1 VWFAAVTEPES
12 REGRST
18 GRNDVKASETTVREV
33 LQGEKQYVVP
43 LYQRRYSWERKD
55 DKDPLNQLWDD
66 IMSLDGG
73 DPISTHF
80 LGSVVI
86 APSPS
91 NTPAGVVRWLVVD
104 GQQRLTTLS
113 LLLCAIRD
121 HVEQDDPRL
130 AEKIHEHYL
139 VNKYASGDEH
149 YRLLPTQEDRQSW
162 IALVERYADAAGE
175 DRIGA
180 AYRFFLRKLQ
190 EVDDPEDQHD
200 IRRVEQTITTRLAL
214 VAISAHS
221 DDNVHRIFESLNYK
235 GQPLTQADL
244 LRNYL
249 FMRLPHRGDDVYTH
263 QWLPLQKLLSDTEL
277 EELVWLDLVLRGDDR
292 ATQESIYRS
301 QQLRLD
307 PLKDE
312 TAIEQW
318 VTELHHKA
326 RMFKRVL
333 EPQTESAPA
342 LCRALDRL
350 NRWGTAVVHPIC
362 LHVLL
367 AHDAGQ
373 LTASDAAAA
382 LRVVESYLVRRMIVG
397 LPTNNLNRIMMSLV
411 KDLGQAC
418 PTASSITAVLSGPR
432 KRFPTDRHVKDAVLV
447 NNFYWTGR
455 GPQRTFVLRALEE
468 DYRHGEPID
477 FRRATL
483 TIEHVLPQS
492 LTPDWAEMLAD
503 GVADGETPEEAH
515 ASLVHTLGNLSLTA
529 YNTKLA
535 NDSFPVKQKLLAD
548 SGLAMNR
555 EIADSPRWGRAEI
568 QARGRAL
575 GERIVSIWPGPDESV
590 NTPPPDPRWTLMNQV
605 LASLPAGR
613 WTSYSDVAE
622 VIGSHQVAVG
632 ARLANVVIPNAHRV
646 LKLSGH
652 ISPDFHWPDPQ
663 RTDDPRKVLEAEG
676 VRFDEWGRAN
686 PEQRMTAIDHAV
698 TMELDTNS

>member
-1 VWFAAVTEPES
+1 M
-12 REGRST
+12 
-18 GRNDVKASETTVREV
+18 KASETTVRDV

-66 IMSLDGG
+66 VLSLDSS
-73 DPISTHF
+73 DPASTHF
-80 LGSVVI
+80 LGSVVL

-121 HVEQDDPRL
+121 HVQHDDSQL

-139 VNKYASGDEH
+139 VNKYASGDER

-162 IALVERYADAAGE
+162 IALVERYADAGGE

-190 EVDDPEDQHD
+190 EVDDPEDEHD

-214 VAISAHS
+214 VAISAHP

-249 FMRLPHRGDDVYTH
+249 FMRLPHRGDEVYTH
-263 QWLPLQKLLSDTEL
+263 QWLPLQKLLSDAEL
-277 EELVWLDLVLRGDDR
+277 EELVLLDLVLRGDDR

-312 TAIEQW
+312 HAIERW
-318 VTELHHKA
+318 IAELHHKA

-333 EPQTESAPA
+333 DPRTEPTPT
-342 LCRALDRL
+342 LRRALDRL
-350 NRWGTAVVHPIC
+350 NRWGSATTVHPIC
-362 LHVLL
+362 LHVML
-367 AHDAGQ
+367 AHDTGHLNAE
-373 LTASDAAAA
+373 DAAAA
-382 LRVVESYLVRRMIVG
+382 LRVVESYLVRRMIVR
-397 LPTNNLNRIMMSLV
+397 LPTNSLGRTMTSLV
-411 KDLGQAC
+411 KDLGEEP
-418 PTASSITAVLSGPR
+418 PTASAITTALSGPR
-432 KRFPTDRHVKDAVLV
+432 KRFPTDQHVKDAVLV
-447 NNFYWTGR
+447 NYFYQWGR
-455 GPQRTFVLRALEE
+455 GPQRTFILRALEE
-468 DYRHGEPID
+468 DYPNGEPLD
-477 FRRATL
+477 FSRATL

-492 LTPDWAEMLAD
+492 LTPEWEQILAA
-503 GVADGETPEEAH
+503 GATDGETPEEIH
-515 ASLVHTLGNLSLTA
+515 ASLVHTLGNLTLTA
-529 YNTKLA
+529 YNAKLA
-535 NDSFPVKQKLLAD
+535 NDSFHAKKKLLAN

-555 EIADSPRWGRAEI
+555 EIAGASGWGRAEI
-568 QARGRAL
+568 QARGRSL
-575 GERIVSIWPGPDESV
+575 GQRVVSIWPGPDESV
-590 NTPPPDPRWTLMNQV
+590 NTSPPDPHWALLNQM
-605 LASLPAGR
+605 LASLPTGR
-613 WTSYSDVAE
+613 WTSYSDVAA

-632 ARLANVVIPNAHRV
+632 ARLATVIVPNAHRV

-652 ISPDFHWPDPQ
+652 ISPDFRWPDPE
-663 RTDDPRKVLEAEG
+663 RTDKPREVLEAEG
-676 VRFDEWGRAN
+676 VRFDEWGRAD
-686 PEQRMTAIDHAV
+686 PDQRMTAADLAAA
-698 TMELDTNS
+698 MELDTND

>member
-1 VWFAAVTEPES
+1 M
-12 REGRST
+12 
-18 GRNDVKASETTVREV
+18 KASETTVREV
-33 LQGEKQYVVP
+33 LQGEKQYFVP

-66 IMSLDGG
+66 VLALDGS
-73 DPISTHF
+73 DPASTHF
-80 LGSVVI
+80 LGSMVI

-121 HVEQDDPRL
+121 HVQHDDPQL

-149 YRLLPTQEDRQSW
+149 YRLLPTQEDRQAW
-162 IALVERYADAAGE
+162 IALVERYADAGGE

-190 EVDDPEDQHD
+190 QVDDPDDEHD
-200 IRRVEQTITTRLAL
+200 IRRVEQTITTRLTL
-214 VAISAHS
+214 VAISAHA

-301 QQLRLD
+301 QQLRLG
-307 PLKDE
+307 LLTDE

-318 VTELHHKA
+318 VAELHHEA

-333 EPQTESAPA
+333 DPQTEAAPA
-342 LCRALDRL
+342 LRRALDRL
-350 NRWGTAVVHPIC
+350 SRWGAAVVHPIC

-373 LTASDAAAA
+373 LTAPAAAAA
-382 LRVVESYLVRRMIVG
+382 LRVGESYLVRRMIVG
-397 LPTNNLNRIMMSLV
+397 LPTNNVNRIMMSLV
-411 KDLGQAC
+411 KDLGEAS
-418 PTASSITAVLSGPR
+418 PTASAITAVLSGPR
-432 KRFPTDRHVKDAVLV
+432 KRFPTDQHVKDAVLV

-455 GPQRTFVLRALEE
+455 GPQRTFILRALEE
-468 DYRHGEPID
+468 DYRHGEPLD
-477 FRRATL
+477 FSRATL
-483 TIEHVLPQS
+483 TIEHILPQS
-492 LTPDWAEMLAD
+492 LTADWEEMLAA
-503 GVADGETPEEAH
+503 GASDGETPEEVH

-529 YNTKLA
+529 YNAKLA
-535 NDSFPVKQKLLAD
+535 NDNFPVKQKLLAD

-555 EIADSPRWGRAEI
+555 EIADASGWGRAEI
-568 QARGRAL
+568 QARGRVL
-575 GERIVSIWPGPDESV
+575 GQRIVSIWPGPDESV
-590 NTPPPDPRWTLMNQV
+590 STPPPNRRWTLMNQV

-632 ARLANVVIPNAHRV
+632 ARLATLIVPNAHRV
-646 LKLSGH
+646 LRLSGH
-652 ISPDFHWPDPQ
+652 ISPDFRWLHPE
-663 RTDDPRKVLEAEG
+663 RTDDPREVLEAEG
-676 VRFDEWGRAN
+676 VRFDEWGRAD
-686 PEQRMTAIDHAV
+686 PEQRIAATNLAAA
-698 TMELDTNS
+698 MELDTSA

>member
-1 VWFAAVTEPES
+1 M
-12 REGRST
+12 
-18 GRNDVKASETTVREV
+18 KASETTVREV

-55 DKDPLNQLWDD
+55 EKDPLNQLWDD
-66 IMSLDGG
+66 IVSLDGS
-73 DPISTHF
+73 DPASTHF
-80 LGSVVI
+80 LGSIVI

-121 HVEQDDPRL
+121 HVQHDDPQL

-139 VNKYASGDEH
+139 VNKYASGEER
-149 YRLLPTQEDRQSW
+149 YRLLPTQEDRTSW
-162 IALVERYADAAGE
+162 IALVERYPDAGGE

-190 EVDDPEDQHD
+190 ELDDPEDEHD
-200 IRRVEQTITTRLAL
+200 IRHVEQTITTRFAL
-214 VAISAHS
+214 VAISAHP

-249 FMRLPHRGDDVYTH
+249 FMRLPHRGDGVYTH

-277 EELVWLDLVLRGDDR
+277 EQLVWLDLILGGEDR

-312 TAIEQW
+312 AAIEQW
-318 VTELHHKA
+318 VAELHHKA

-333 EPQTESAPA
+333 DPQAESAPA
-342 LCRALDRL
+342 LRRALDRL
-350 NRWGTAVVHPIC
+350 SRWGAAVVYPIC

-367 AHDAGQ
+367 ACDAGQ
-373 LTASDAAAA
+373 LTAYDAAAA

-411 KDLGQAC
+411 KDLGEKS
-418 PTASSITAVLSGPR
+418 PTASVITAVLSGPR
-432 KRFPTDRHVKDAVLV
+432 KKFPTDQHVKDAVLV
-447 NNFYWTGR
+447 NNFYWIGR
-455 GPQRTFVLRALEE
+455 GPQRTFILRALEE
-468 DYRHGEPID
+468 DYRHGEPLD
-477 FRRATL
+477 FIRAAL

-492 LTPDWAEMLAD
+492 LTPEWKELLAAGASD
-503 GVADGETPEEAH
+503 SETPEEVH
-515 ASLVHTLGNLSLTA
+515 ASLVHTLGNLCLTA
-529 YNTKLA
+529 YNAKLA
-535 NDSFPVKQKLLAD
+535 NDSFHAKKKILAD

-555 EIADSPRWGRAEI
+555 EIADASGWGRAEI

-590 NTPPPDPRWTLMNQV
+590 STSPPDLRWTLLNQV

-622 VIGSHQVAVG
+622 LIGSHQMAVG
-632 ARLANVVIPNAHRV
+632 ARLASVTIPNAHRV

-652 ISPDFHWPDPQ
+652 ISPDFRWPDPQ
-663 RTDDPRKVLEAEG
+663 RTDDPREVLQREG
-676 VRFDEWGRAN
+676 VRFDEWGRAV
-686 PEQRMTAIDHAV
+686 PEQRMTAADLAV
-698 TMELDTNS
+698 AMEFDTNA

>member
-1 VWFAAVTEPES
+1 M
-12 REGRST
+12 
-18 GRNDVKASETTVREV
+18 KASETTVRDV

-66 IMSLDGG
+66 IMSLDGS
-73 DPISTHF
+73 DPASTHF

-121 HVEQDDPRL
+121 HVQQDDPRL

-139 VNKYASGDEH
+139 VNKYAPGDEH

-162 IALVERYADAAGE
+162 IALVERYPDAGGA

-190 EVDDPEDQHD
+190 EVDDPEDEHD
-200 IRRVEQTITTRLAL
+200 IRRVEQSITTRLAL
-214 VAISAHS
+214 VAISAHA

-249 FMRLPHRGDDVYTH
+249 FMRLPRRGDEVYTH
-263 QWLPLQKLLSDTEL
+263 HWLPLQKLLSDSEL
-277 EELVWLDLVLRGDDR
+277 EQLVWLDLVLRGDDR

-312 TAIEQW
+312 TEIEQW
-318 VTELHHKA
+318 VAELHQKA

-333 EPQTESAPA
+333 DPQTESSSA
-342 LCRALDRL
+342 LRRALDRL
-350 NRWGTAVVHPIC
+350 SRWGAAVVHPIC

-373 LTASDAAAA
+373 LTSTDAAAA
-382 LRVVESYLVRRMIVG
+382 LRIVESYLVRRMIVG

-411 KDLGQAC
+411 KDLGEAS
-418 PTASSITAVLSGPR
+418 PTAPAIKTVLSGPR
-432 KRFPTDRHVKDAVLV
+432 KRFPTDQHVKDAVLV

-468 DYRHGEPID
+468 DYRHGEPLD
-477 FRRATL
+477 FSRATL
-483 TIEHVLPQS
+483 TVEHVLPQS
-492 LTPDWAEMLAD
+492 MTPDWEEILAA
-503 GVADGETPEEAH
+503 GARDGETSEEVH
-515 ASLVHTLGNLSLTA
+515 ASLVHTLGNLTLTA
-529 YNTKLA
+529 YNDKLA
-535 NDSFPVKQKLLAD
+535 NYSFLAKRKLLAD

-555 EIADSPRWGRAEI
+555 EIADAAGWGRAEI

-575 GERIVSIWPGPDESV
+575 GERIVSIWPGPDESLS
-590 NTPPPDPRWTLMNQV
+590 TPTPDPRWKLMNQV

-622 VIGSHQVAVG
+622 LIGSHQVAVG
-632 ARLANVVIPNAHRV
+632 ARLATVVVPNAHRV
-646 LKLSGH
+646 LRLSGH
-652 ISPDFHWPDPQ
+652 ISPDFRWPDPQ
-663 RTDDPRKVLEAEG
+663 RTDEPREVLVAEG
-676 VRFDEWGRAN
+676 VRFDEWDRAD
-686 PEQRMTAIDHAV
+686 PEQRMIATELAAV
-698 TMELDTNS
+698 MEFDTSS

>member
-1 VWFAAVTEPES
+1 M
-12 REGRST
+12 
-18 GRNDVKASETTVREV
+18 KASETTVREV

-66 IMSLDGG
+66 ILSLDGS
-73 DPISTHF
+73 DLTSTHF
-80 LGSVVI
+80 LGSVVL

-121 HVEQDDPRL
+121 HVQHDDPQL

-139 VNKYASGDEH
+139 VNKYASGEER

-162 IALVERYADAAGE
+162 IALVERYADAGGE

-190 EVDDPEDQHD
+190 EVDDPEDEHD

-214 VAISAHS
+214 VTISAHA

-249 FMRLPHRGDDVYTH
+249 FMQLPIRSDEVYTH
-263 QWLPLQKLLSDTEL
+263 QWLPLQKLLSDAEL

-292 ATQESIYRS
+292 ATQKSIYRS

-312 TAIEQW
+312 RAIEQW
-318 VTELHHKA
+318 IAELHRKA

-333 EPQTESAPA
+333 DPQTEPSPI
-342 LCRALDRL
+342 LRRALDRL
-350 NRWGTAVVHPIC
+350 NRWGSATTVHPIC
-362 LHVLL
+362 LHVML
-367 AHDAGQ
+367 ARDTGQ
-373 LTASDAAAA
+373 LTAEDAAAA
-382 LRVVESYLVRRMIVG
+382 LRIVESYLVRRMMVR
-397 LPTNNLNRIMMSLV
+397 LPTNNINRIMMSLV
-411 KDLGQAC
+411 KDLGEAA
-418 PTASSITAVLSGPR
+418 PTASAITAALSGPR
-432 KRFPTDRHVKDAVLV
+432 KGFPTDQQVEDAVLV

-468 DYRHGEPID
+468 DYGHGEPPN
-477 FRRATL
+477 FSLAAL
-483 TIEHVLPQS
+483 TIEHVLPQTM
-492 LTPDWAEMLAD
+492 TPEWEAMLAA
-503 GVADGETPEEAH
+503 GAHDGETPADVH
-515 ASLVHTLGNLSLTA
+515 ASVVHTLGNLTLTA
-529 YNTKLA
+529 YNAKLT
-535 NDSFPVKQKLLAD
+535 NDGFPAKKEILRN
-548 SGLAMNR
+548 SGLTMNR
-555 EIADSPRWGRAEI
+555 EIAETPAWGRAEI
-568 QARGRAL
+568 QTRGREL
-575 GERIVSIWPGPDESV
+575 GQRIISIWPGPDESV
-590 NTPPPDPRWTLMNQV
+590 STPPAEPRWRLMNQLV
-605 LASLPAGR
+605 TSLPAGR
-613 WTSYSDVAE
+613 WTSYRDVAE
-622 VIGSHQVAVG
+622 VIGSRFNTVH
-632 ARLANVVIPNAHRV
+632 ARLASSRVPNAHRV
-646 LKLSGH
+646 LTLKGQ
-652 ISPDFHWPDPQ
+652 ISTDLRWPDPQ

-676 VRFDEWGRAN
+676 IRFDESGRAD
-686 PEQRMTAIDHAV
+686 PEQRMTAMDLAAA
-698 TMELDTNS
+698 MGLDMND

>member
-1 VWFAAVTEPES
+1 M
-12 REGRST
+12 
-18 GRNDVKASETTVREV
+18 KASETTVREI

-66 IMSLDGG
+66 IMLLDGS
-73 DPISTHF
+73 DPASTHF
-80 LGSVVI
+80 LGSLVI

-121 HVEQDDPRL
+121 HVQHDDHQL

-139 VNKYASGDEH
+139 VNKYAPFEEH

-162 IALVERYADAAGE
+162 IALVERYPDAGGE
-175 DRIGA
+175 DRIGS

-190 EVDDPEDQHD
+190 EVDDPEDEHD
-200 IRRVEQTITTRLAL
+200 IRRIEQTITTRLAL
-214 VAISAHS
+214 VAISAHT

-249 FMRLPHRGDDVYTH
+249 FMRLPHRGDDVYNH

-277 EELVWLDLVLRGDDR
+277 EQLVWLDLVLRGEDR

-301 QQLRLD
+301 QQLRLN
-307 PLKDE
+307 LLQDE
-312 TAIEQW
+312 AAIEQW
-318 VTELHHKA
+318 ITELHHKA

-333 EPQTESAPA
+333 DPQAEAARSLA
-342 LCRALDRL
+342 RALDRL
-350 NRWGTAVVHPIC
+350 SRWGAAVVHPIC

-367 AHDAGQ
+367 ARDRGQ
-373 LTASDAAAA
+373 LSAEDAAAA

-411 KDLGQAC
+411 KDLGERS
-418 PTASSITAVLSGPR
+418 PTASAITAVLSAPR
-432 KRFPTDRHVKDAVLV
+432 KKFPTDQHVKDAVLV
-447 NNFYWTGR
+447 NNFYWMGR
-455 GPQRTFVLRALEE
+455 GPQRTFILRALEE
-468 DYRHGEPID
+468 DYRHGEPPD
-477 FRRATL
+477 FSQAVL
-483 TIEHVLPQS
+483 TIEHILPQS
-492 LTPDWAEMLAD
+492 LTPDWEAILTAGASE
-503 GVADGETPEEAH
+503 GEVPEEVH
-515 ASLVHTLGNLSLTA
+515 ASLVHTLGNLTLTA
-529 YNTKLA
+529 YNAKLS
-535 NDSFPVKQKLLAD
+535 NDSFHAKKKLLAD

-555 EIADSPRWGRAEI
+555 KIADTPGWGRAEI
-568 QARGRAL
+568 QDRGRAL
-575 GERIVSIWPGPDESV
+575 AQRIVSIWPGPDESAS
-590 NTPPPDPRWTLMNQV
+590 TPIPSPRWTLLNQV
-605 LASLPAGR
+605 LASIPAGR

-622 VIGSHQVAVG
+622 LIGSHQVAVG
-632 ARLANVVIPNAHRV
+632 ARLASVVTPNAHRV
-646 LKLSGH
+646 LKISGH
-652 ISPDFHWPDPQ
+652 ISPEFRWPDPQ
-663 RTDDPRKVLEAEG
+663 RNDDPREVLQREG
-676 VRFDEWGRAN
+676 VRFDEQGRAILD
-686 PEQRMTAIDHAV
+686 QRMTATDLAA

>member
-1 VWFAAVTEPES
+1 M
-12 REGRST
+12 
-18 GRNDVKASETTVREV
+18 KASETTVREV

-66 IMSLDGG
+66 ILLLDGG
-73 DPISTHF
+73 DPASTHF

-121 HVEQDDPRL
+121 HVQQDDPQL

-139 VNKYASGDEH
+139 VNKYESGDEH
-149 YRLLPTQEDRQSW
+149 YRLRPTQEDRQSW
-162 IALVERYADAAGE
+162 IALVERYADAGGE

-180 AYRFFLRKLQ
+180 AYRFFRRKLQ
-190 EVDDPEDQHD
+190 ELDDPEDEHD

-214 VAISAHS
+214 VAISAHA

-249 FMRLPHRGDDVYTH
+249 FMRLPHCGDEVYTH
-263 QWLPLQKLLSDTEL
+263 HWLPLQKLLSDTEL

-307 PLKDE
+307 LLKDE
-312 TAIEQW
+312 IVIEQW
-318 VTELHHKA
+318 VAELYHKA

-333 EPQTESAPA
+333 DPQTESVAA
-342 LCRALDRL
+342 LRHALDRL
-350 NRWGTAVVHPIC
+350 NRWGAAVVHPIC

-367 AHDAGQ
+367 NHDAGR
-373 LTASDAAAA
+373 LTADDATAA

-411 KDLGQAC
+411 KDLGEES
-418 PTASSITAVLSGPR
+418 PTASAITAVLSGPR
-432 KRFPTDRHVKDAVLV
+432 KRFPTDQHVKDAVLV

-455 GPQRTFVLRALEE
+455 GPQRTFVLRAIEE
-468 DYRHGEPID
+468 DYQHDEPID
-477 FRRATL
+477 FSRATL

-492 LTPDWAEMLAD
+492 LTKGWEEILAA
-503 GVADGETPEEAH
+503 GASEGETPEEVH
-515 ASLVHTLGNLSLTA
+515 ASLVHTLGNLTLTA
-529 YNTKLA
+529 YNNKLA
-535 NDSFPVKQKLLAD
+535 NDSFFAKKKLLAD

-555 EIADSPRWGRAEI
+555 EIADALGWGRAEI

-575 GERIVSIWPGPDESV
+575 GQRIVSIWPGPDESV
-590 NTPPPDPRWTLMNQV
+590 STPPPDPRWKLMSQA

-622 VIGSHQVAVG
+622 LIGSHQVAVG
-632 ARLANVVIPNAHRV
+632 ARLANVLVPNAHRV
-646 LKLSGH
+646 LRLSGH
-652 ISPDFHWPDPQ
+652 IAPDFRWPDPQ
-663 RTDDPRKVLEAEG
+663 RTDDPREVLESEG
-676 VRFDEWGRAN
+676 VRFDEWGRAD
-686 PEQRMTAIDHAV
+686 PEQRMAAPELAAA
-698 TMELDTNS
+698 MELDTNV

>member
-1 VWFAAVTEPES
+1 M
-12 REGRST
+12 
-18 GRNDVKASETTVREV
+18 KASETTVREI
-33 LQGEKQYVVP
+33 LQGEKQYVIP

-66 IMSLDGG
+66 IMLLDGN
-73 DPISTHF
+73 DPASTHF

-121 HVEQDDPRL
+121 HVQHDDPQL

-162 IALVERYADAAGE
+162 IALVERYADAGGE
-175 DRIGA
+175 DRVGA

-190 EVDDPEDQHD
+190 EVDDPEDEHD

-214 VAISAHS
+214 VAISAHA

-235 GQPLTQADL
+235 GLPLTQADL

-249 FMRLPHRGDDVYTH
+249 FMRLPRRGDEVYTH
-263 QWLPLQKLLSDTEL
+263 QWLPLQKLLSDAEL

-292 ATQESIYRS
+292 ATQESIYRL
-301 QQLRLD
+301 QQVQLG
-307 PLKDE
+307 PKDE
-312 TAIEQW
+312 SAIEQW
-318 VTELHHKA
+318 IAELHHKA

-333 EPQTESAPA
+333 DPQTEPTPA
-342 LCRALDRL
+342 LRRALERL
-350 NRWGTAVVHPIC
+350 NRWGAGVVHPIC

-367 AHDAGQ
+367 ARDAGQ
-373 LTASDAAAA
+373 LTTEDAAAS
-382 LRVVESYLVRRMIVG
+382 LRIVESYLVRRMIVG
-397 LPTNNLNRIMMSLV
+397 IPTNNLNRIMMSLV
-411 KDLGQAC
+411 KDLGEAA
-418 PTASSITAVLSGPR
+418 PTASAITTVLSGPR
-432 KRFPTDRHVKDAVLV
+432 KKFPTDQHVKDAVLV

-455 GPQRTFVLRALEE
+455 GIQRTFVLRALEE

-477 FRRATL
+477 FSRATL

-492 LTPDWAEMLAD
+492 LTPEWEEVLAAGAND
-503 GVADGETPEEAH
+503 DETPEEVH
-515 ASLVHTLGNLSLTA
+515 ASLVHTLGNLTLTA
-529 YNTKLA
+529 YNAKLA
-535 NDSFPVKQKLLAD
+535 NDTFHAKKKLLAN

-555 EIADSPRWGRAEI
+555 EVADASGWGRPEI

-575 GERIVSIWPGPDESV
+575 GQRIVTIWPGPDESV
-590 NTPPPDPRWTLMNQV
+590 NVPARDPRWALMNQV
-605 LASLPAGR
+605 LAVLPAGR

-632 ARLANVVIPNAHRV
+632 ARLASVTVPNAHRV
-646 LKLSGH
+646 LRINGQ
-652 ISPDFHWPDPQ
+652 ISPDFRWPDPQ
-663 RTDDPRKVLEAEG
+663 RTDDPREVLEAEG
-676 VRFDEWGRAN
+676 VHFNEWGRAV
-686 PEQRMTAIDHAV
+686 PEQRMTAADLAV
-698 TMELDTNS
+698 AMGFDTNA

>member
-1 VWFAAVTEPES
+1 M
-12 REGRST
+12 
-18 GRNDVKASETTVREV
+18 KAIETTVRES

-66 IMSLDGG
+66 ILLLDST
-73 DPISTHF
+73 DPASTHF

-121 HVEQDDPRL
+121 HVQRDDPQL

-139 VNKYASGDEH
+139 VNKYASADEH
-149 YRLLPTQEDRQSW
+149 YRLLPTQEDRASW
-162 IALVERYADAAGE
+162 IALVERYPDAGGE

-190 EVDDPEDQHD
+190 EVDDPEDEHD
-200 IRRVEQTITTRLAL
+200 IHRIEQTITTRLTL

-249 FMRLPHRGDDVYTH
+249 FMRLPHRGDEVYTH
-263 QWLPLQKLLSDTEL
+263 QWLPLQKLLSDAEL
-277 EELVWLDLVLRGDDR
+277 EELVWLDLILRGDDR

-312 TAIEQW
+312 LAIEQW
-318 VTELHHKA
+318 ITKLHHKA

-333 EPQTESAPA
+333 DPRAESASV
-342 LCRALDRL
+342 LRRALERL
-350 NRWGTAVVHPIC
+350 SRWGTAVVHPIC

-373 LTASDAAAA
+373 LTAADAAAA

-411 KDLGQAC
+411 KDLGEAA
-418 PTASSITAVLSGPR
+418 PTASVITTVLSGPR
-432 KRFPTDRHVKDAVLV
+432 KKFPTDQHVKDAVLV
-447 NNFYWTGR
+447 NNFYWMGR
-455 GPQRTFVLRALEE
+455 GPQRTFILRALEE
-468 DYRHGEPID
+468 DYRHGEPLD
-477 FRRATL
+477 FSQAAL
-483 TIEHVLPQS
+483 TIEHLLPQS
-492 LTPDWAEMLAD
+492 LTPEWEEILAA
-503 GVADGETPEEAH
+503 GASEGETPEEVH
-515 ASLVHTLGNLSLTA
+515 ASLVHTLGNLTLTA
-529 YNTKLA
+529 YNAKLA
-535 NDSFPVKQKLLAD
+535 NDSFHAKRKLLAD

-555 EIADSPRWGRAEI
+555 EIADASGWGRAEI
-568 QARGRAL
+568 QARGQAL
-575 GERIVSIWPGPDESV
+575 SQRIVSIWPSPDESV
-590 NTPPPDPRWTLMNQV
+590 TAPPPPGPRWALMNQV
-605 LASLPAGR
+605 LAILPAGR
-613 WTSYSDVAE
+613 WTSYSDVAD

-632 ARLANVVIPNAHRV
+632 NRLANVIVPNAHRV
-646 LKLSGH
+646 LRLNGQ
-652 ISPDFHWPDPQ
+652 ISPDFRWPDPQ
-663 RTDDPRKVLEAEG
+663 RTDDPREVLKREG
-676 VRFDEWGRAN
+676 VRFDEWGRAV
-686 PEQRMTAIDHAV
+686 PEQRMVAADLAEA
-698 TMELDTNS
+698 MEFDTNT

>member
-1 VWFAAVTEPES
+1 M
-12 REGRST
+12 
-18 GRNDVKASETTVREV
+18 KASETTAREV

-43 LYQRRYSWERKD
+43 LYQRRYSWEPKD
-55 DKDPLNQLWDD
+55 GKDPLNQLWEDVR
-66 IMSLDGG
+66 SLDGS
-73 DPISTHF
+73 DPASTHF
-80 LGSVVI
+80 LGSIVI

-121 HVEQDDPRL
+121 HVQHDDPQL

-139 VNKYASGDEH
+139 VNKYAPGNER

-162 IALVERYADAAGE
+162 IALVERYADAGGE

-190 EVDDPEDQHD
+190 EVDDPDDEHD
-200 IRRVEQTITTRLAL
+200 IRRVERTITTRLAL
-214 VAISAHS
+214 VAISAHA

-249 FMRLPHRGDDVYTH
+249 FMRLPRRGDEVYTH
-263 QWLPLQKLLSDTEL
+263 QWLPLQTLLSDTEL

-292 ATQESIYRS
+292 ATRESIYRS

-307 PLKDE
+307 PLKGE

-318 VTELHHKA
+318 VAELHHKA

-333 EPQTESAPA
+333 DPQIESSPA

-350 NRWGTAVVHPIC
+350 SRWGAAVVHPIC

-367 AHDAGQ
+367 AYDAGQ
-373 LTASDAAAA
+373 LTADDAAAA

-397 LPTNNLNRIMMSLV
+397 LPTNNLNRIMMALV
-411 KDLGQAC
+411 KDLGEAS
-418 PTASSITAVLSGPR
+418 PTASAITSVLSGPR
-432 KRFPTDRHVKDAVLV
+432 KRFPTDQHVKDAVLV

-455 GPQRTFVLRALEE
+455 GPQRSFVLRALEE
-468 DYRHGEPID
+468 DYLHGEPLD
-477 FRRATL
+477 FSRATL
-483 TIEHVLPQS
+483 TIEHVMPQS
-492 LTPDWAEMLAD
+492 LTPDWKEILAA
-503 GVADGETPEEAH
+503 GVGEGETSEEVH
-515 ASLVHTLGNLSLTA
+515 ASLVHTLGNLTLTA
-529 YNTKLA
+529 YNAKLA
-535 NDSFPVKQKLLAD
+535 NDSFFAKKKLLAD

-555 EIADSPRWGRAEI
+555 EIADASGWGRAEI

-575 GERIVSIWPGPDESV
+575 GQRIVSIWPGPDESV
-590 NTPPPDPRWTLMNQV
+590 ITPLPEPRWTLMNQV

-622 VIGSHQVAVG
+622 VIGSYPVAVG
-632 ARLANVVIPNAHRV
+632 ARLATVVVPNAHRV
-646 LKLSGH
+646 LRLSGH
-652 ISPDFHWPDPQ
+652 IATDFRWPDPQ
-663 RTDDPRKVLEAEG
+663 RTDLPREILEAEG
-676 VRFDEWGRAN
+676 IRFDEWGRAD
-686 PEQRMTAIDHAV
+686 PEQRMTAAELAAV
-698 TMELDTNS
+698 MEFDTSS